1 MVSFSGFKAMSDE
14 EKTLKNLYQ
23 ELERVKTKAQ
33 KEYKGAM
40 IKIDQIEIEKRT
52 AQSQYLIDFKNI
64 EMDKKW
70 LERLFKEY
78 LLILKGFK
86 KENGKVIRKLEQGFE
101 QNALDLEIL
110 VKKVFCFDSGYL
122 EALAQRLNLKIGD
135 LFFLGLQLGNPVF
148 ELYAGK
154 LRERIDSDKWLKGYC
169 PVCGSS
175 PAMAY
180 LRKDDGKRILWCQF
194 CGTRWSFLRLKCPFC
209 SNEDQNTLRYFF
221 AEGNDSYRTYI
232 CDKCKKYV
240 KTIDQRKMKED
251 ENLDLGWKNSE
262 TLALDFLAQKEGYS
276 NQRAWF
282 SV

>member
-1 MVSFSGFKAMSDE
+1 MSVQ
-14 EKTLKNLYQ
+14 EKMLKNLYR
-23 ELERVKTKAQ
+23 ELEKVKAEAK
-33 KEYKGAM
+33 KEYKEGK
-40 IKIDQIEIEKRT
+40 IKICQTELEKRIN
-52 AQSQYLIDFKNI
+52 QSQHLIDLKNI

-86 KENGKVIRKLEQGFE
+86 KENGKVVKKLEQGFE
-101 QNALDLEIL
+101 QKALDLEIL

-122 EALAQRLNLKIGD
+122 EALAQRLNLKTGD
-135 LFFLGLQLGNPVF
+135 LFFWGLQLGNPVF

-154 LRERIDSDKWLKGYC
+154 LKERIDPDKWLKGYC

-221 AEGNDSYRTYI
+221 TEENDSYRVYL

-251 ENLDLGWKNSE
+251 DNLDLGWKNLE
-262 TLALDFLAQKEGYS
+262 TLALDFLAQKDGYS
-276 NQRAWF
+276 THGAWLG
-282 SV
+282 V